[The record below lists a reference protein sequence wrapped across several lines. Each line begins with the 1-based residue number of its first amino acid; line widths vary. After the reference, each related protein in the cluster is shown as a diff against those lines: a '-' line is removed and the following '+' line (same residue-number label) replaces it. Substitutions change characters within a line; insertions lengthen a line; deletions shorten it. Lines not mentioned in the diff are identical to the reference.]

1 VATVDKIQEKLI
13 HIKESR
19 CQISPALELDVLQKV
34 RSYISLNEDYQT
46 FIQSQSK
53 PIECQEVDAAL
64 FNKLSYAKALRL
76 QRQARESQI
85 PEDIPVLRRLNSS
98 VLKFEK
104 FRRECAD
111 YFKFRERIKTKEKPD
126 SSDSSFNLKF
136 VKRLIEDSESIEI

>member
-1 VATVDKIQEKLI
+1 M
-13 HIKESR
+13 
-19 CQISPALELDVLQKV
+19 
-34 RSYISLNEDYQT
+34 
-46 FIQSQSK
+46 
-53 PIECQEVDAAL
+53 DAAL

-85 PEDIPVLRRLNSS
+85 PEDIPVLRRLNQS

-111 YFKFRERIKTKEKPD
+111 YFKFRDRIKTKEKPD

-136 VKRLIEDSESIEI
+136 VKRLIDDSESLEI